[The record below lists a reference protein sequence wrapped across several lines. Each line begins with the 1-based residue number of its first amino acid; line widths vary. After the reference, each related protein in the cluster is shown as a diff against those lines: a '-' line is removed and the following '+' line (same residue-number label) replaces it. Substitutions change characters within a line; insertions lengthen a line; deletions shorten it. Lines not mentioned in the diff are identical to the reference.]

1 MRGDAR
7 PRHPPPRGAPPCAV
21 PGGRRGAP
29 LEGASSAGTLRG
41 GVRGSGVYGVAQG
54 KGGAR
59 RWGGGTQPGRGM
71 RSISRPGL
79 MDALRSKGLRDAPG
93 GGMCQQGVRGVRVR
107 WRVRPQEH
115 RERDPSFCLAGGGWG
130 SSAGVGTP
138 GGRGR
143 HHTVDLRAQRLLFP
157 AAHHVGTPE
166 IALIRGR

>member
-29 LEGASSAGTLRG
+29 PEGASSAGTLRG
-41 GVRGSGVYGVAQG
+41 GVRGSGVYGVEQG

-59 RWGGGTQPGRGM
+59 RWGGTQPGRGM

-93 GGMCQQGVRGVRVR
+93 GGMCQQGVRGVGVR

-115 RERDPSFCLAGGGWG
+115 RERDPSFCLAGGGG
-130 SSAGVGTP
+130 LGQLCRCRDP
-138 GGRGR
+138 GG
-143 HHTVDLRAQRLLFP
+143 
-157 AAHHVGTPE
+157 
-166 IALIRGR
+166 

>member
-29 LEGASSAGTLRG
+29 PEGASSAGTLRG
-41 GVRGSGVYGVAQG
+41 GVRGSGVYGVEQG

-59 RWGGGTQPGRGM
+59 RWGGTQPGLGM

-93 GGMCQQGVRGVRVR
+93 GGMCQQGVRGVGVR

-115 RERDPSFCLAGGGWG
+115 RERDPSFCLAGGGG
-130 SSAGVGTP
+130 LGQLCRCRDP
-138 GGRGR
+138 GG
-143 HHTVDLRAQRLLFP
+143 
-157 AAHHVGTPE
+157 
-166 IALIRGR
+166 